1 MDLSTE
7 FTNTNDNDKK
17 MFFVCAIKYHF
28 LYVSNLLTKLCALSY
43 KYSPSL
49 CKRNPV
55 SKVFILKRKTKNT
68 EKGKRL

>member
-17 MFFVCAIKYHF
+17 MSFFGAIKYHF
-28 LYVSNLLTKLCALSY
+28 LHVSNLLTKLCALSY
-43 KYSPSL
+43 KYPPSL

-55 SKVFILKRKTKNT
+55 CKVFYT
-68 EKGKRL
+68 